1 MLRHISL
8 KRLFVVVWLIV
19 FVAHYCFRIYL
30 RLRYGDHYEIN
41 WRFTALGATGV
52 AGMAVLIVQR
62 LQEEPTQE
70 ELAALDAIFQAGPGT
85 IGAVVVTRNGVPEV
99 VATVRSRE
107 EYLQLAASGR
117 IPVDHF
123 VFLPTDA

>member
-1 MLRHISL
+1 MLRHVSL
-8 KRLFVVVWLIV
+8 KRLFVVTWLIT
-19 FVAHYCFRIYL
+19 FTAGYCFRLYL
-30 RLRYGDHYEIN
+30 RLRYGDEYEIN
-41 WRFTALGATGV
+41 WRIAALLATGV

-70 ELAALDAIFQAGPGT
+70 ELAALDAIFQAGTGT

-123 VFLPTDA
+123 VFLPEDA